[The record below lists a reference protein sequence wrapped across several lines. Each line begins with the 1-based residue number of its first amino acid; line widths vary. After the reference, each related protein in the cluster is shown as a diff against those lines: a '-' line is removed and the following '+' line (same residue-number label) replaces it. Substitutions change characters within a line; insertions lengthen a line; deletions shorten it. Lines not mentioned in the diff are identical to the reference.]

1 MNSRRRIV
9 VALLVVAFAGFA
21 AALAGNVHAATKAG
35 NTLVIWTDINRY
47 TAVKSIAATYE
58 AKNPGVTVN
67 VVQKQFGESG
77 AGTIGGDLTTASV
90 ANAPDII
97 NAANDWTGQF
107 AANGLV
113 VPLYLSKAQAKDFPT
128 YTLSGFSYGVAIQ
141 HLYGLPVQIE
151 NIGLVVNT
159 SEVAVPK
166 TFAQL
171 TSEALAWKHKHHT
184 KVGIAVQQGSGGDAY
199 HMYPFFSGLGGYIFG
214 RNKAGNL
221 DPSNI
226 GVANKT
232 FLKNSKL
239 IVQWN
244 KEGLINSA
252 VDWSTAQALF
262 TSKKVP
268 FWVTGPWNSQLLS
281 SSGIKFTVI
290 QVPKIAKPA
299 VPFLGIQGFMITK
312 YASQHGVGAL
322 AQDFVTQLSDEAGEP
337 ARAGEGGWPLS
348 GEHHRR
354 QGRPRQG
361 PGRVRPRQHRRRADA
376 EHPADGKRLDVPRQ
390 RLGRLD
396 EGLRG
401 DEGFQCL
408 QGRVP
413 RNRGED
419 RLGPM
424 GHSGCGRLDGARIR
438 ARFSAL

>member
-1 MNSRRRIV
+1 MSSRRRIV
-9 VALLVVAFAGFA
+9 VALLVVAIAGFA
-21 AALAGNVHAATKAG
+21 AALAGSVHAATKAG
-35 NTLVIWTDINRY
+35 STLVIWTDVNRY
-47 TAVKSIAATYE
+47 TAVKSIAAAYE
-58 AKNPGVTVN
+58 AKNPGVTVD

-77 AGTIGGDLTTASV
+77 AGTIGGDLATASV

-113 VPLYLSKAQAKDFPT
+113 VPIYLSASQEKDFPA
-128 YTLSGFSYGVAIQ
+128 YTLNGFSYGIAIK
-141 HLYGLPVQIE
+141 HLYGLPVSIE

-214 RNKAGNL
+214 RNAAGNL

-226 GVANKT
+226 GVANKA

-239 IVQWN
+239 IDQWN
-244 KEGLINSA
+244 SEGLINSA
-252 VDWSTAQALF
+252 VDSSTAQSLF

-268 FWVTGPWNSQLLS
+268 FWVTGPWNSTLLE

-290 QVPKIAKPA
+290 QIPKIVDPA

-322 AQDFVTQLSDEAGEP
+322 AQDFVANYLTKPANQLALAKAIGRYPASITAGKSDHDKVLAEFG
-337 ARAGEGGWPLS
+337 RASTGGVPMPNIPQMNNVWTYLGNAWVVS
-348 GEHHRR
+348 TK
-354 QGRPRQG
+354 G
-361 PGRVRPRQHRRRADA
+361 PGATKASAAFKSAAHAIA
-376 EHPADGKRLDVPRQ
+376 EKIG
-390 RLGRLD
+390 
-396 EGLRG
+396 
-401 DEGFQCL
+401 
-408 QGRVP
+408 
-413 RNRGED
+413 
-419 RLGPM
+419 
-424 GHSGCGRLDGARIR
+424 
-438 ARFSAL
+438 